1 MRFRYRDA
9 RGKVVALADV
19 ASLLKAIREGV
30 LTPESQLAVGDDK
43 TFQRAELVVAYQQA
57 AVAVSRTGGIAAVAS
72 AAGAATPKIP
82 WHARKP
88 LRIGAAI
95 AAVALLGVFATLRLQ
110 TIGREHA
117 REFAAAA
124 APKGP
129 SHVTVDSLT
138 RIAAEF
144 GDSAAVAQHRLE
156 DWIDRQHFPD
166 RFHGSALHAVAS
178 LRGVR
183 AAAAKYRQVTDSLLL
198 QSRNFAVLLVQRA
211 EAAEAADT
219 ALNGLTS
226 SAEDALVEWQRE
238 LTTYADI
245 QRSASAALDSLAG
258 FVLDHQQSF
267 AIREGQPVFLSRVD
281 AARFRELA
289 GNLSALAGRE
299 KAWADALR
307 ERRPEWMAALAEGD
321 RPRFGRNVLSGP
333 ASN

>member
-1 MRFRYRDA
+1 MRFRYRDN
-9 RGKVVALADV
+9 RGKVVSLADV
-19 ASLLKAIREGV
+19 ASLLKAIRDGV
-30 LTPESQLAVGDDK
+30 LTPDSQLAVGDDK

-57 AVAVSRTGGIAAVAS
+57 AVAVSRTGGIS
-72 AAGAATPKIP
+72 AASVVSTPTIP
-82 WHARKP
+82 WHARKGV
-88 LRIGAAI
+88 RIGAGI
-95 AAVALLGVFATLRLQ
+95 AAVLLMGVFATLRLQ

-117 REFAAAA
+117 RQFAAAVPA
-124 APKGP
+124 GP
-129 SHVTVDSLT
+129 SHVAQDALA

-144 GDSAAVAQHRLE
+144 GDSAAVAQRRLE
-156 DWIDRQHFPD
+156 AWVDRQHFPD
-166 RFHGSALHAVAS
+166 RFHGSALHGVAS

-183 AAAAKYRQVTDSLLL
+183 AATAKYRQVTDSLLL
-198 QSRNFAVLLVQRA
+198 QSRSLAVLLVQRA
-211 EAAEAADT
+211 DSAEAADT
-219 ALNGLTS
+219 ALNGLMS

-245 QRSASAALDSLAG
+245 QRTAAATLDSLAA

-267 AIREGQPVFLSRVD
+267 AIREGQPVFLSRTD

-289 GNLSALAGRE
+289 GNLGALAGRE

-307 ERRPEWMAALAEGD
+307 ERRPEWMASLAEGD

>member
-1 MRFRYRDA
+1 MRFRFRDN
-9 RGKVVALADV
+9 RGKVVSLADV
-19 ASLLKAIREGV
+19 ASLLKAIREGA
-30 LTPESQLAVGDDK
+30 LTPDSELAIGDDK

-57 AVAVSRTGGIAAVAS
+57 AVAVSRTGGIPVS
-72 AAGAATPKIP
+72 AAPSAARAP
-82 WHARKP
+82 WHARRGV
-88 LRIGAAI
+88 RIGAGI
-95 AAVALLGVFATLRLQ
+95 IAVALLGVFALLRLQ

-117 REFAAAA
+117 RQYAAA
-124 APKGP
+124 APIGP
-129 SHVTVDSLT
+129 SRVTQSALA

-156 DWIDRQHFPD
+156 DWVDRQRFPD
-166 RFHGSALHAVAS
+166 RFRGSALHGVSS

-183 AAAAKYRQVTDSLLL
+183 AAAAKYRQATDSLLL
-198 QSRNFAVLLVQRA
+198 QSRTFAVLLVRRA
-211 EAAEAADT
+211 DSAESADT
-219 ALNGLTS
+219 ALTGLMR

-245 QRSASAALDSLAG
+245 QRSAAAALDSLAA

-267 AIREGQPVFLSRVD
+267 AIREGQPVFLSRAD

-289 GNLSALAGRE
+289 GTLGALAGRE
-299 KAWADALR
+299 KSWADAQR

-333 ASN
+333 ASNSP